1 MTNEEIYK
9 MVEESDLGFLLGDN
23 WMMQHELVAFAK
35 MVADREREQSQ
46 GRIETLHAMYVLASQ
61 QRDELM
67 DQQRAQIAAMR
78 GRMQ

>member
-1 MTNEEIYK
+1 MTENEIYK
-9 MVEESDLGFLLGDN
+9 MAEESDLGFLLGDH

-35 MVADREREQSQ
+35 MVAEREREKSQ
-46 GRIETLHAMYVLASQ
+46 GRIETLNAMYELVTR

-78 GRMQ
+78 GRIQ